1 MSDTMR
7 AALDDGTGRYVV
19 QYVPIPEM
27 YPGAAMIRIRQT
39 GICGS
44 DLHMTTSRT
53 EAQTLASGHEPTGE
67 ILELPQGE
75 HNLSIGDRVAI

>member
-1 MSDTMR
+1 MADTMR

-19 QYVPIPEM
+19 QDVPIPEM

-53 EAQTLASGHEPTGE
+53 EAQTLASVTR
-67 ILELPQGE
+67 QQVRF
-75 HNLSIGDRVAI
+75 LSFLKVNMICRSAIEWR

>member
-19 QYVPIPEM
+19 QDVPIPEM

-44 DLHMTTSRT
+44 DL
-53 EAQTLASGHEPTGE
+53 
-67 ILELPQGE
+67 
-75 HNLSIGDRVAI
+75 DRKSVV